1 VNTMI
6 VAGVHLDN
14 AWRELGG
21 EFGRALRA
29 WSRDVLSHTISE
41 SNRRGVETLII
52 AGDFFN
58 RSFALPAT
66 IDVVVQLLE
75 TFSGS
80 VLIAPGKADWI
91 DAASLYRTRPWPAN
105 TFIWSEPEYRPSEL
119 VPSVWASAWTSPSG
133 SSPRLPDATGPRL
146 VVRAGMAEAELG
158 RVATSP
164 PDLFVTTGAAVAE
177 GILTVPDLVHDPR
190 TPGGFALLVDSEDP
204 TSAAERVE
212 LPGRP
217 GILVELDV
225 TAIPD
230 TDAFGAALE
239 SALAPNDLVV
249 LRLEGTLSPAVL
261 LPGFGGPELPAGVV
275 LDRSAVTF
283 GEQTVEDSDRTA
295 RAVFL
300 RAMAHART
308 SGVQRHQT
316 TALGLAA
323 LDADADAGE
332 V

>member
-1 VNTMI
+1 
-6 VAGVHLDN
+6 
-14 AWRELGG
+14 
-21 EFGRALRA
+21 
-29 WSRDVLSHTISE
+29 
-41 SNRRGVETLII
+41 
-52 AGDFFN
+52 
-58 RSFALPAT
+58 
-66 IDVVVQLLE
+66 
-75 TFSGS
+75 
-80 VLIAPGKADWI
+80 
-91 DAASLYRTRPWPAN
+91 
-105 TFIWSEPEYRPSEL
+105 
-119 VPSVWASAWTSPSG
+119 
-133 SSPRLPDATGPRL
+133 
-146 VVRAGMAEAELG
+146 
-158 RVATSP
+158 
-164 PDLFVTTGAAVAE
+164 
-177 GILTVPDLVHDPR
+177 
-190 TPGGFALLVDSEDP
+190 LVDSEDP

>member
-1 VNTMI
+1 MI

-14 AWRELGG
+14 AWRELGA

-29 WSRDVLSHTISE
+29 WSGDVLSHTISE
-41 SNRRGVETLII
+41 ATRRGVETLII
-52 AGDFFN
+52 AGDLFN
-58 RSFALPAT
+58 RSFALPST
-66 IDVVVQLLE
+66 INVVAQLLE
-75 TFSGS
+75 TFGGS
-80 VLIAPGKADWI
+80 VLIAPGKTDWI
-91 DAASLYRTRPWPAN
+91 DAASLYSTHPWPSN
-105 TFIWSEPEYRPSEL
+105 TFIWSAPEYRPSEP
-119 VPSVWASAWTSPSG
+119 VPSVWASARTSPSG

-146 VVRAGMAEAELG
+146 IVRAGMAEAELD

-190 TPGGFALLVDSEDP
+190 TPGGFALIVDSEDP

-217 GILVELDV
+217 GTLVELDV
-225 TAIPD
+225 TEMPD
-230 TDAFGAALE
+230 TEAFGAAVE
-239 SALAPNDLVV
+239 SVLASDHLVV
-249 LRLEGTLSPAVL
+249 LRLKGTLSPAVL
-261 LPGFGGPELPAGVV
+261 LPGFGGPELRSGVV

-283 GEQTVEDSDRTA
+283 GELTAEDSDRTA

-300 RAMAHART
+300 RAMAHTRT
-308 SGVQRHQT
+308 FGVQRHQT

-323 LDADADAGE
+323 LDADAGE
-332 V
+332 G